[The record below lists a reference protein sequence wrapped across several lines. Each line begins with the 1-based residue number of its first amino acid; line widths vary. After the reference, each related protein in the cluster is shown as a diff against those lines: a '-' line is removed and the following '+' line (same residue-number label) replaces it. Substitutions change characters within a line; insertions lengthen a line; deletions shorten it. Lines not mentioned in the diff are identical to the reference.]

1 MTLETLSLQGHSSF
15 SGSMVSNIPSRV
27 HEIRKESIKECFSD
41 FLNIEHRLEH
51 IANVH
56 GIEFINDSKATNVN
70 ITWFA
75 LECMTRPVIW
85 IAGGAETGNDYSI
98 LMNLIRKKVK
108 AIIYLGAD
116 NRSISKVFESL
127 EIPHAETTNMQE
139 AVELAYY
146 AGKIGDVILFS
157 PSCASFDL
165 FENYEERGNQ
175 FKQAVR
181 SL

>member
-1 MTLETLSLQGHSSF
+1 MTLETLSLQGHSPLA
-15 SGSMVSNIPSRV
+15 GSMASNISNRV
-27 HEIRKESIKECFSD
+27 HEIRKESVKECFSD
-41 FLNIEHRLEH
+41 WLNIEHRLES
-51 IANVH
+51 IGNVH

-85 IAGGAETGNDYSI
+85 IAGGAETGNDYSL

-108 AIIYLGAD
+108 AIIYFGAD
-116 NRSISKVFESL
+116 NRSISKAFEPL
-127 EIPHAETTNMQE
+127 DIPHADTSNMQE

-146 AGKIGDVILFS
+146 AGKKGDVILFS

-165 FENYEERGNQ
+165 FENYEERGRD
-175 FKQAVR
+175 FKKAVR

>member
-15 SGSMVSNIPSRV
+15 SGSMASMITNRV
-27 HEIRKESIKECFSD
+27 HEIRKEIIKECFSD
-41 FLNIEHRLEH
+41 YLNIEHRLEH

-75 LECMTRPVIW
+75 LECMTRPIIW
-85 IAGGAETGNDYSI
+85 IAGGAEPGNDYSI

-108 AIIYLGAD
+108 AIIYFGTD
-116 NRSISKVFESL
+116 NSSIRKAFAFL
-127 EIPHAETTNMQE
+127 DIPHAETTDMQE
-139 AVELAYY
+139 AVEMAYY
-146 AGKIGDVILFS
+146 AGRKGDVILFS
-157 PSCASFDL
+157 PCCASFDL
-165 FENYEERGNQ
+165 FENYEDRGRH